1 MAGKRLNTG
10 DKFPNFTYNT
20 GWEEGKTTDELFA
33 KADKTVFWVLRYIG
47 CSVCRLDVEMI
58 RERYSEFQAKGAQ
71 VCVLMQSDQAHI
83 KKEFGEDSAA
93 LPFDL
98 ICDNAQE
105 IYQALDIKPAA
116 SKLKLLG
123 GISEIGKM
131 KKKADKCKAYGFEH
145 GDYEGNELQLPAM
158 FIVGKDG
165 TVEFAH
171 YAKGIVDMPVI
182 DEVLAKL

>member
-1 MAGKRLNTG
+1 
-10 DKFPNFTYNT
+10 
-20 GWEEGKTTDELFA
+20 
-33 KADKTVFWVLRYIG
+33 
-47 CSVCRLDVEMI
+47 
-58 RERYSEFQAKGAQ
+58 
-71 VCVLMQSDQAHI
+71 
-83 KKEFGEDSAA
+83 
-93 LPFDL
+93 
-98 ICDNAQE
+98 
-105 IYQALDIKPAA
+105 
-116 SKLKLLG
+116 
-123 GISEIGKM
+123 M